1 MPERATTRVVAAA
14 AVALLGLA
22 CHETP
27 LVETVPVARHALV
40 VPILADG
47 SLESPPGG
55 EVHAA
60 VGGIAGAVLVREGD
74 RVAAGTP
81 LVRIDNPELEQ
92 RVLAGRQE
100 LAQLSAQAASN
111 AIERAAAERETQRL
125 RSIVESDARL
135 VKAGAITAEQKAAG
149 ELAWHQAEEKG
160 RQIAAQ
166 SADIDK
172 RKQLVEQSTRALE
185 GRVASLLLR
194 APAAGI
200 VYNLPRVAGESI
212 APGQLVATV
221 TDPQHVRIRAR
232 VDAPDLPRVRA
243 GQRLVVTFDGA
254 PGRRWDGSV
263 VLVPPGLRDVG
274 GREVGE
280 VLGELSGDA
289 AVLPSNASVNV
300 EIVVGEKPSALVIPR
315 GALQREGAARVVYRF
330 VDGKASRAAVEVGL
344 IGPNEVEVLNGL
356 HEGDVVILPSAVALH
371 DGEAVRAAA
380 DSQVGA
386 RKL

>member
-1 MPERATTRVVAAA
+1 MA

-27 LVETVPVARHALV
+27 LVETVPVTRHALV

-60 VGGIAGAVLVREGD
+60 EGGIVGAVLVREGD

-81 LVRIDNPELEQ
+81 LVRLDNPELAQ
-92 RVLAGRQE
+92 RVLASRQE
-100 LAQLSAQAASN
+100 SAQLDAEGKN
-111 AIERAAAERETQRL
+111 TAIERAAAEREMQHL
-125 RSIVESDARL
+125 RSVVESDARL
-135 VKAGAITAEQKAAG
+135 LKTGAITAQQQAAD
-149 ELAWHQAEEKG
+149 ELAWRQAEEKI
-160 RQIAAQ
+160 RQTAAH
-166 SADIDK
+166 AGDLAK
-172 RKQLVEQSTRALE
+172 RKQLVAQSAQELERRADS
-185 GRVASLLLR
+185 RLLR

-200 VYNLPRVAGESI
+200 VYNLPRAAGENV

-221 TDPQHVRIRAR
+221 TDPLHVRVRAR

-263 VLVPPGLRDVG
+263 VLVPPGLRDAG

-289 AVLPSNASVNV
+289 GMLPSNASVNV

-315 GALQREGAARVVYRF
+315 GALQREGTARVVYRF
-330 VDGKASRAAVEVGL
+330 VDGKASRAVVEVGL
-344 IGPNEVEVLNGL
+344 IGPNEVEVLSGVR
-356 HEGDVVILPSAVALH
+356 EGDVVILPSTTALH
-371 DGEAVRAAA
+371 DGDAVKTTPG
-380 DSQVGA
+380 SQAGT

>member
-1 MPERATTRVVAAA
+1 MRYRARGRLAVAA
-14 AVALLGLA
+14 AVALLGVA

-27 LVETVPVARHALV
+27 LVETVPVTRHALV

-60 VGGIAGAVLVREGD
+60 EGGIVGAVLVREGD

-81 LVRIDNPELEQ
+81 LVRLDNPELEQ

-100 LAQLSAQAASN
+100 AAQLDAEKNSAALEQ
-111 AIERAAAERETQRL
+111 AAAEREMQHL
-125 RSIVESDARL
+125 RSVVESDARL
-135 VKAGAITAEQKAAG
+135 LKAGAITTQQQAAD
-149 ELAWHQAEEKG
+149 ELAWRQADEKM
-160 RQIAAQ
+160 RQAAAHA
-166 SADIDK
+166 ADLAK
-172 RKQLVEQSTRALE
+172 RKQLVEQSTQELAR
-185 GRVASLLLR
+185 RVASRLLR

-200 VYNLPRVAGESI
+200 VYNLPRAAGESV
-212 APGQLVATV
+212 AAGQLVATV
-221 TDPQHVRIRAR
+221 TDPLHVRVRAR
-232 VDAPDLPRVRA
+232 VDAPDLPRVHA

-254 PGRRWDGSV
+254 PGRKWDGSV
-263 VLVPPGLRDVG
+263 VLVPPGLRDAG

-289 AVLPSNASVNV
+289 GVLPSNASVNV

-315 GALQREGAARVVYRF
+315 GALQREGTARVVYRL

-344 IGPNEVEVLNGL
+344 IGPNEVEVLSGL
-356 HEGDVVILPSAVALH
+356 REGDVIILPSAAALH
-371 DGEAVRAAA
+371 DGDAVKTTTRA
-380 DSQVGA
+380 SS
-386 RKL
+386 